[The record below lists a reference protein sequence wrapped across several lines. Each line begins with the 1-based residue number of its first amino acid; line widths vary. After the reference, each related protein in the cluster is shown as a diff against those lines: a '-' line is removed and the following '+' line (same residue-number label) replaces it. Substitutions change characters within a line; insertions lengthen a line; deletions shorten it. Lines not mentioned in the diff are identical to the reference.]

1 VVVVLLDE
9 LDELG
14 GVVAVVVVFVLVDV
28 LVDSLVF
35 SVGFTT
41 VVLFSTFFSGPGEA
55 AVVGATTVL
64 SSQAARRVALAKMQ
78 INFFIGFGLVARLG
92 HS

>member
-1 VVVVLLDE
+1 VVVVLLE

-14 GVVAVVVVFVLVDV
+14 GAVDVVVVFVVSLV
-28 LVDSLVF
+28 SFVF

-41 VVLFSTFFSGPGEA
+41 VVLFSTFFSGAGEV
-55 AVVGATTVL
+55 AVVGVTTVL

-78 INFFIGFGLVARLG
+78 INFFIGFWIGCPSG
-92 HS
+92 HC

>member
-1 VVVVLLDE
+1 MVVVLLE

-14 GVVAVVVVFVLVDV
+14 GVVAVVVVVFVVSLV
-28 LVDSLVF
+28 SFVF

-41 VVLFSTFFSGPGEA
+41 VVLFSTFFSGAGEV

-64 SSQAARRVALAKMQ
+64 SSQAARRVALAKTQ
-78 INFFIGFGLVARLG
+78 INFFISFGLVAHLG
-92 HS
+92 HC